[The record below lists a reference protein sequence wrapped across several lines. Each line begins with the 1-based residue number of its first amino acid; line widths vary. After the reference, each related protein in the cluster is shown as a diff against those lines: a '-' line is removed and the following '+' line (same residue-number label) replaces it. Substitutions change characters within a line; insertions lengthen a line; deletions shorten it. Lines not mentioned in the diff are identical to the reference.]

1 MKFNPKLTSKAL
13 FTIVGGAVLINPV
26 YAQEQ
31 ASEELEEVVVTGL
44 RSSLKQS
51 MEIKRDSIGVVD
63 AITAEDIGKFPDTN
77 LAESLQRIPGVA
89 IDRQNGEGSQ
99 VTVRG
104 FGPGYNLVTLNGRTV
119 ATAEVNIYGAQSAF
133 SGPQGRSFDFS
144 NIAAEAVSGLE
155 VYKTGQALLPSGG
168 IGATINVKTR
178 RPFDTPGLQG
188 SIGVK
193 ALNDTS
199 NETGDDFTPE
209 VSGLFSWTN
218 DGETLG
224 LGVFGEYSKR
234 DSGAAMGQ
242 TNGWNVR
249 TAQDL
254 MSNGAVVKQ
263 TAPAGNFVNM
273 PPNGALYS
281 IPDDSRYDVSDLTSE
296 RTNAQAVFQ
305 FRPVDSLT
313 MTLDATYFQNKTT
326 EMRMEQTNWFN
337 TPFDHLTFETDDE
350 GKFYHAVY
358 LQENDNGAK
367 DMGFEQTNKAQKDDY
382 NSIGFNVEWAL
393 TDSGTLKL
401 DAHSD
406 TARSLP
412 NNPLGHTAT
421 FVAVGAPVILTHELS
436 WDNSDHFPVQTYT
449 MNDSVKAN
457 GNGTLDVGDLATQQ
471 ARSTTFRQEMDV
483 DEFDLRYSVKAEKS
497 TVDFGANLRKT
508 KTNVLQAQ
516 TSQDLGSWGIAN
528 PGDIEQLVPGAFE
541 AFCMSCRFDDFPVG
555 QANIAFRADA
565 TDIFGPL
572 TTSTLYGSQAVS
584 SSVNRNEVK
593 EDIMALYAQFGL
605 KSELLG
611 RDVSITGGLRYEVTE
626 VDATAAQPVPERI
639 RWLADN
645 DFVIDFAAG
654 STGVTGAGRYN
665 HFLPNIDIKMDVTDK
680 VVARMSYSE
689 TIGRVPYGS
698 LFAATTAQAPNNP
711 TAFGGL
717 TSGSAQD
724 PSLLPLESKNFDVS
738 VEWYYGDDSY
748 VSVGFFDKTVKNFL
762 GNSVVS
768 RPLFGLLDPSSGAAG
783 TRSGD
788 ALDIIADHPGTDQSP
803 ANLFTLVALMDVN
816 GGDRAAAEAAWA
828 AALGTDGADP
838 NTLPQSY
845 IDLILGANDVV
856 GVAGEDPEMQFRVNQ
871 PVNSDEGN
879 INGWEFAWQHFFGG
893 SGFGAAASYTI
904 VKGDVNAD
912 PNQDPNA
919 NQFALVG
926 LSDTANMTLMYEKY
940 GISARLAY
948 NWRDDFLNGTNQ
960 GNNGSGQFTEAYGQF
975 DMSIS
980 YDINDH
986 IQVQLEG
993 INLTGEDHREYRRY
1007 EGMTIWA
1014 YELAPRYG
1022 LSARYRF

>member
-13 FTIVGGAVLINPV
+13 FTIVGGTVLINPV
-26 YAQEQ
+26 FAQDQ
-31 ASEELEEVVVTGL
+31 AGEELQEVVVTGL

-51 MEIKRDSIGVVD
+51 MDIKRDSIGVVD

-119 ATAEVNIYGAQSAF
+119 ATAEVNVYGAQSAY

-178 RPFDTPGLQG
+178 RPLDTPGMQG

-193 ALNDTS
+193 ALKDTS
-199 NETGDDFTPE
+199 NQAGKDITPE
-209 VSGLFSWTN
+209 VSGLFNWTN

-224 LGVFGEYSKR
+224 FGIFGGYAER

-249 TAQDL
+249 TANDL
-254 MSNGAVVKQ
+254 MHNGAVVKQ
-263 TAPAGNFVNM
+263 TAPAANFVNM
-273 PPNGALYS
+273 PPDGALYS
-281 IPDDSRYDVSDLTSE
+281 VPDDSRYDVSDLTSK

-305 FRPVDSLT
+305 FRPADALT
-313 MTLDATYFQNKTT
+313 MTLDYTYFQNKTT

-337 TPFDHLTFETDDE
+337 TPFDHLTFQTDDD
-350 GKFYHAVY
+350 GKFYHAIY

-367 DMGFEQTNKAQKDDY
+367 DMGFEQTNKAQKDEY
-382 NSIGFNVEWAL
+382 NAVGFNVEWAL
-393 TDSGTLKL
+393 TDTGTLKF
-401 DAHSD
+401 DAHKD
-406 TARSLP
+406 TAKSLP
-412 NNPLGHTAT
+412 DNPLGNTAT
-421 FVAVGAPVILTHELS
+421 FVAVGAPVILAHEVS

-449 MNDSVKAN
+449 IDDSVKAN
-457 GNGTLDVGDLATQQ
+457 DNGELDVGDLATQQ
-471 ARSTTFRQEMDV
+471 ARTTTYKQKMDV
-483 DEFDLRYSVKAEKS
+483 DEFDLRYSVKSEKS
-497 TVDFGANLRKT
+497 TFDFGGNYRKT
-508 KTNVLQAQ
+508 KINVYQGQ
-516 TSQDLGSWGIAN
+516 TSQDLGSWGIAH
-528 PGDIEQLVPGAFE
+528 PGDIEQIVPGAFE
-541 AFCMSCRFDDFPVG
+541 AFCMSCRFDSFPVG

-565 TDIFGPL
+565 AKIFGPL
-572 TTSTLYGSQAVS
+572 TTSTLYGAQAVS
-584 SSVNRNEVK
+584 TSVNQNEVD
-593 EDIMALYAQFGL
+593 EDIKALYAQFGL
-605 KSELLG
+605 QSELLG
-611 RDVSITGGLRYEVTE
+611 RDVRITGGLRYETTE
-626 VDATAAQPVPERI
+626 VDSTAAQAVPARI

-645 DFVIDFAAG
+645 DFVIDFDTG
-654 STGVTGAGRYN
+654 STAVTGSGRYN
-665 HFLPNIDIKMDVTDK
+665 HFLPNIDIKMNVTDK

-711 TAFGGL
+711 TALGGL

-738 VEWYYGDDSY
+738 LEWYYGDDSY

-788 ALDIIADHPGTDQSP
+788 ALAIIKAHAGTDQSP
-803 ANLFTLVALMDVN
+803 ANLFTLVALMDKYN
-816 GGDRAAAEAAWA
+816 GDRTAATNEWVAN
-828 AALGTDGADP
+828 LGTAGATP

-845 IDLILGANDVV
+845 IDTILGQYDVV
-856 GVAGEDPEMQFRVNQ
+856 GAAGDPEMQFRVNQ

-904 VKGDVNAD
+904 VNGDVNAD

-926 LSDTANMTLMYEKY
+926 LSDSANVTLMFEKY
-940 GISARLAY
+940 GFSTRLAY
-948 NWRDDFLNGTNQ
+948 NWRDDFLNATNQ
-960 GNNGSGQFTEAYGQF
+960 GNNGSGQFTKAYGQF
-975 DMSIS
+975 DLSAS

-986 IQVQLEG
+986 IQVQLDG

-1007 EGMTIWA
+1007 SGMTIWA
-1014 YELAPRYG
+1014 YELAPRYA
-1022 LSARYRF
+1022 LSARYKF